1 MNKKENSKPSRF
13 NGVED
18 WMEQFLEDPF
28 TSMMDHFQFRVDLFE
43 TSQEYIV
50 EAELINYKKEHL
62 SVEINGATVIIQAK
76 RPTALSPDNDKVER
90 IVTLP
95 YTLATKDVQARYTNN
110 ILEITIKKEGHI
122 LGENSTIPIH

>member
-1 MNKKENSKPSRF
+1 MNKKENSKPPRI

-43 TSQEYIV
+43 TSHEYIV

-62 SVEINGATVIIQAK
+62 SVEINGASVIIQAK
-76 RPTALSPDNDKVER
+76 RPTPSSPENDKVER

-95 YTLATKDVQARYTNN
+95 FTLAQKDVQARYTNN
-110 ILEITIKKEGHI
+110 ILEINIKKEGQI
-122 LGENSTIPIH
+122 RGKNSTILIH